1 MNKKITILI
10 VVACALP
17 LVQCKKSKEIIIKNN
32 SEYII
37 SVYHSYFVDDLIVR
51 YPDTSLDVELLHVAM
66 AFQPVG
72 NSSTLFLISPSEVF
86 EQYGVDTLSFYVMD
100 SDKQQLIQRYDVSVS
115 DLDDLVGKYRA
126 SWLSFPPT
134 EEMRNIKM
142 WPPYGTYDATGH
154 RVDTIQSAR

>member
-37 SVYHSYFVDDLIVR
+37 SVYPSYFVDDLIVR

-72 NSSTLFLISPSEVF
+72 NSLTLFYNSPLEVF
-86 EQYGVDTLSFYVMD
+86 KQYGVDTLSLYIIETG
-100 SDKQQLIQRYDVSVS
+100 KPQIIQRYDVSVA
-115 DLDDLVGKYRA
+115 DMDDLVGKHRA

-154 RVDTIQSAR
+154 RVDTK

>member
-1 MNKKITILI
+1 MNKKTTILI
-10 VVACALP
+10 VVACALL

-32 SEYII
+32 AEYII
-37 SVYHSYFVDDLIVR
+37 SVYPSTYSADDLIVR

-72 NSSTLFLISPSEVF
+72 NSLTLFYNSPLEVF
-86 EQYGVDTLSFYVMD
+86 KQFGVDTLSLYIIETG
-100 SDKQQLIQRYDVSVS
+100 KPQIIQRYDVSVA
-115 DLDDLVGKYRA
+115 DMDDLVGKHRA

-154 RVDTIQSAR
+154 RVDTNGTK